1 MGKRNILVIAVS
13 VIGLAVA
20 WALFAVATGA
30 VHPVHLRAERS
41 QARCAGDDRRLG
53 DSSCLLQPGVS
64 CRQEGDKVGLVGL

>member
-30 VHPVHLRAERS
+30 VQYIFE
-41 QARCAGDDRRLG
+41 QNARKQGALAMI
-53 DSSCLLQPGVS
+53 
-64 CRQEGDKVGLVGL
+64 VGLVTVLVSFNLVFLVVKKATK